1 MDSQASIPKNEEN
14 DSAHKRRKTNADG
27 LQLTKSGSVSV
38 GRNNI
43 NAKYDASYNNPE
55 NTNRLLG
62 QALTLGQACG
72 LIGVA
77 LFGADIPLEGTG
89 DY

>member
-1 MDSQASIPKNEEN
+1 LKTKKIQPTSVVKSI
-14 DSAHKRRKTNADG
+14 
-27 LQLTKSGSVSV
+27 LLTKSGRVSV

-43 NAKYDASYNNPE
+43 NAKYYASYRYAV
-55 NTNRLLG
+55 NTNRVLG
-62 QALTLGQACG
+62 RALTLGQACG

-77 LFGADIPLEGTG
+77 LFRADIPYEGAG

>member
-1 MDSQASIPKNEEN
+1 MHTVYSSQRVAASLFK
-14 DSAHKRRKTNADG
+14 
-27 LQLTKSGSVSV
+27 SV

-43 NAKYDASYNNPE
+43 NAKYDASYRNPE

-62 QALTLGQACG
+62 RALTLGQACG

-77 LFGADIPLEGTG
+77 LFGADIPLEGAG